1 MKVKVCHQSKR
12 ATMQQTQAD
21 SLLQTKADP
30 ALRFLIE
37 DAVASHSSLKMV
49 LVVCV
54 RHFRQDSCHGPDRNQ
69 IVLVWTKLTPKRM
82 VRE

>member
-1 MKVKVCHQSKR
+1 
-12 ATMQQTQAD
+12 MQQTQAD

-49 LVVCV
+49 LVVDVCGTSA
-54 RHFRQDSCHGPDRNQ
+54 RILAMGQTETRSF
-69 IVLVWTKLTPKRM
+69 
-82 VRE
+82 

>member
-30 ALRFLIE
+30 VLRFLIE

-49 LVVCV
+49 LVVHVCGTSV
-54 RHFRQDSCHGPDRNQ
+54 RILAMGQTETRSF
-69 IVLVWTKLTPKRM
+69 
-82 VRE
+82 